1 MLDPQRIGLNAASVG
16 YLKRRRENV
25 DWDSFNK
32 QLQTDDGGCVNV
44 RRTVETPV
52 NEIHVM
58 GGELKGLESNSNLLD
73 RQRQYRQMNAY
84 PLRSFSADSPAII
97 LPEKY
102 GGLPM
107 YTRNQVE
114 YQEFVSRFT
123 EPMSAPLQRDTEL
136 LGRLGFS
143 ANNESATNPYRSL
156 GFEMNMH
163 KPKVAIDMNEAIIR
177 QRKFLEASSRT
188 GQSRK
193 HNLLSAG
200 VFVSA
205 NGDPITEAEVA
216 IDDDRATLNAFQIN
230 RAKQHDLLHR
240 NKIGGDVNAR
250 IESRSGMAMVA
261 GRMGKLERTVAQIAT
276 DYRMAQAALPAAVRT
291 AMAGLGG
298 GAPPGVLLGLPG
310 AVGGGMG
317 PPPHIPVGSARGPHV
332 TGGGLPAPGTPG
344 PPTGPRGPPGGNP
357 GGYAAAL
364 MSGSPPGYSPP
375 VPRTIIPP
383 TGPTGGGKGGGKGK
397 GAGSSK

>member
-25 DWDSFNK
+25 DWASFNK
-32 QLQTDDGGCVNV
+32 QLQTDDGGCINV

-84 PLRSFSADSPAII
+84 PLRSFSADAPAII

-114 YQEFVSRFT
+114 HEEYVSRFT

-136 LGRLGFS
+136 LGRMGFS
-143 ANNESATNPYRSL
+143 ASNESASNPYRSL

-177 QRKFLEASSRT
+177 QRRFLESSSRL

-193 HNLLSAG
+193 HNILTSG
-200 VFVSA
+200 IFISA
-205 NGDPITEAEVA
+205 NGDPITEVEDAV
-216 IDDDRATLNAFQIN
+216 DSDRDTINAF
-230 RAKQHDLLHR
+230 HLHR
-240 NKIGGDVNAR
+240 AR
-250 IESRSGMAMVA
+250 QHSLFERDGLTQGATARVESTGGMAMVN
-261 GRMGKLERTVAQIAT
+261 GKLGKLERVVKQIAT
-276 DYRMAQAALPAAVRT
+276 DYRTAHPIGVAPVIMAMANLGPGVPALAGGGAAIPLPPAGGGHAVAAILPAGTGGAAAV
-291 AMAGLGG
+291 GLGG
-298 GAPPGVLLGLPG
+298 SGATPPAGSAG
-310 AVGGGMG
+310 G
-317 PPPHIPVGSARGPHV
+317 PPPATPLNLRDWRIAQGFSVVGVASKAQKRAYKTYVDKFVAPVS
-332 TGGGLPAPGTPG
+332 LFSPG
-344 PPTGPRGPPGGNP
+344 P
-357 GGYAAAL
+357 
-364 MSGSPPGYSPP
+364 
-375 VPRTIIPP
+375 
-383 TGPTGGGKGGGKGK
+383 
-397 GAGSSK
+397 